1 MWITN
6 HSFLEAEPTSGNSSK
21 LKNSEVSSNWNLA
34 ARNSPRT
41 AQKSKKQHPPS
52 QLHRNARCLV
62 SFIEK
67 KQAAQETCTQEIRKD
82 TKCETIIS
90 KPVELTATDEVEST
104 MLNLTPARHAQETQ
118 DDKSWKT
125 YKLTS
130 TASESHQ
137 VMDTPLTYSDAKAN
151 SEDTSGSLKN
161 FLEEAHDV
169 TFVTKDD
176 SPGLSIWKMDYRNGF
191 PFKFSSLIA
200 TK

>member
-34 ARNSPRT
+34 AHNSPQT

-52 QLHRNARCLV
+52 QLRRNARRLA

-67 KQAAQETCTQEIRKD
+67 KQAAQETCTQEIWKD
-82 TKCETIIS
+82 TKCEIIIS

-130 TASESHQ
+130 TASESESHQ

-151 SEDTSGSLKN
+151 SEDTS
-161 FLEEAHDV
+161 AV
-169 TFVTKDD
+169 
-176 SPGLSIWKMDYRNGF
+176 
-191 PFKFSSLIA
+191 
-200 TK
+200 